1 MRTAESNCPCLVFLT
16 AMMKRSEGSS
26 RPSLSLKKRKKI
38 LEEEEIENKI
48 EEPSDTKQQ
57 EDLAEKEGRF
67 SFVSSDTVTTNQAKI
82 VPQNTEKCTQWA
94 VKVFKDW
101 LVSQSKHSKE
111 VPSRDVLLSDDKEA
125 I

>member
-1 MRTAESNCPCLVFLT
+1 M
-16 AMMKRSEGSS
+16 
-26 RPSLSLKKRKKI
+26 SLKKRKNV

-48 EEPSDTKQQ
+48 VEEPGDTKQQ

-67 SFVSSDTVTTNQAKI
+67 SFVSSDIVTTNQAKI
-82 VPQNTEKCTQWA
+82 VPQNTEKSTQWA

-101 LVSQSKHSKE
+101 LVSRSEHGKE

-125 I
+125 ICN